1 MYKQAVILLLM
12 LFTASVSAALP
23 ARYMQTIENAA
34 VWAQI
39 GDKMVTVGNI
49 RAGQII
55 AVEPTAASYYAFNFG
70 FGKGFI
76 DKGHLEPVQG
86 RQKVEDGLGD
96 LNKPLSNQNLITW
109 KDTPVYNAPS
119 AGSAPF
125 GVLADNLRYPI
136 LHKLKDRLNQT
147 WYQVRIG
154 DRLAYISA
162 LDAQPDNGLPVLTY
176 HHILRDEE
184 NTRFRHT
191 STTTSVRAF
200 NNQMAWLRD
209 RGYAT
214 LSMAQLEGYVKN
226 KINLPARA
234 VVITFDDGLKSVSRY
249 AYPVL
254 KQYGMKATAFIV
266 TSRIKRHPQ
275 KWDPKSLQFM
285 SVSELNEIRDVFDFQ
300 SHTHFLHRVDGY
312 RRPILLSRSEHYP
325 ILHKLKDRLNQTW
338 YQVRIGD
345 RLAYISALDAQPDNG
360 LPVLTYHHILRDEE
374 NTRFRHTSTT
384 TSVRAFNNQ
393 MAWLRDRGYATLSM
407 AQLEGYVKNKIN
419 LPARAVVITFDDGLK
434 SVSRYAYPVLK
445 QYGMK
450 ATAFI
455 VTSRIKRHPQK
466 WDPKSLQF
474 MSVSELNEI
483 RDVFDFQSHTHFL
496 HRIDG
501 YRRPILLSR
510 SEHNILFDFAR
521 SRRALAQ
528 FNPHVWY
535 LSYPFGGFNDK
546 AVKAAKEAGFHL
558 AVTTMKGKVKPGDNP
573 LLLKRLYILRTD
585 SLETMS
591 RLVSNQPQG

>member
-1 MYKQAVILLLM
+1 MYKRQ
-12 LFTASVSAALP
+12 
-23 ARYMQTIENAA
+23 
-34 VWAQI
+34 
-39 GDKMVTVGNI
+39 
-49 RAGQII
+49 
-55 AVEPTAASYYAFNFG
+55 
-70 FGKGFI
+70 
-76 DKGHLEPVQG
+76 VQG

-147 WYQVRIG
+147 WYQIRIG
-154 DRLAYISA
+154 DRLAYIST

-254 KQYGMKATAFIV
+254 KQYGMKATAFVV

-275 KWDPKSLQFM
+275 KWNPKSLQFM
-285 SVSELNEIRDVFDFQ
+285 SVSELNEIRDVLDFQ
-300 SHTHFLHRVDGY
+300 SHTHFLHRV
-312 RRPILLSRSEHYP
+312 
-325 ILHKLKDRLNQTW
+325 
-338 YQVRIGD
+338 
-345 RLAYISALDAQPDNG
+345 
-360 LPVLTYHHILRDEE
+360 
-374 NTRFRHTSTT
+374 
-384 TSVRAFNNQ
+384 
-393 MAWLRDRGYATLSM
+393 
-407 AQLEGYVKNKIN
+407 
-419 LPARAVVITFDDGLK
+419 
-434 SVSRYAYPVLK
+434 
-445 QYGMK
+445 
-450 ATAFI
+450 
-455 VTSRIKRHPQK
+455 
-466 WDPKSLQF
+466 
-474 MSVSELNEI
+474 
-483 RDVFDFQSHTHFL
+483 
-496 HRIDG
+496 DG

-546 AVKAAKEAGFHL
+546 AVKAANDAGFHL